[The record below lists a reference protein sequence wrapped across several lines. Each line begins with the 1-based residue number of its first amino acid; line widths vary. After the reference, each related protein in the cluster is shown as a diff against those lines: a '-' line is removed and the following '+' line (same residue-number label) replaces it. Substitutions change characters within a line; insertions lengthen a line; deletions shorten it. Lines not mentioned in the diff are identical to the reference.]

1 MPAELRWGVITEQE
15 TALGCIASGR
25 QPANLGLPCQPCV
38 HPLHRLPCAAAVQ
51 ILESL
56 AACVTRFSANSVTTS
71 IQLIYIDIKNGA
83 ISCPVR
89 HPLRDRPRAAAV
101 QKNPELS
108 APCVTRFSAIPVT
121 PSIQAIY
128 LHVENHASSCPVR
141 HPLCQRPRAAAVQN
155 PELSAA
161 CVTRF
166 SAIPIT
172 STIQAIYPHTKIR
185 ATFCPVRH
193 PAHRGAAPHPRH
205 PVRVTRSPE
214 FLPSPPHPESAGV
227 HAPCV
232 PAVHSFHPPIHTAHP
247 HIGPPRHRGTILS
260 AGSF

>member
-1 MPAELRWGVITEQE
+1 MHSQRTNSRPTSSPSPAVR
-15 TALGCIASGR
+15 
-25 QPANLGLPCQPCV
+25 

-108 APCVTRFSAIPVT
+108 AACVTRFSAIPVT

-155 PELSAA
+155 PELSAG

-172 STIQAIYPHTKIR
+172 STIQAIYPHIKIR
-185 ATFCPVRH
+185 APFALC
-193 PAHRGAAPHPRH
+193 
-205 PVRVTRSPE
+205 VTRPTGAPLPTRAIPFASPGRRNSSQAR
-214 FLPSPPHPESAGV
+214 PTRNPPASTRPASPPSIPFIPRST
-227 HAPCV
+227 
-232 PAVHSFHPPIHTAHP
+232 PPIPTLGRLVTEEQSCP
-247 HIGPPRHRGTILS
+247 LVRSKI
-260 AGSF
+260 